1 MIPPLSL
8 FFVNIVFF
16 IKRNEGGRQMEQ
28 HASVISLL
36 VVVTVAF
43 VTPILLHRL
52 RLNYIPVVV
61 AEIIMGLVIGKS
73 GFNVVHEDMWLSTLS
88 TLGFIF
94 LMFLSG
100 LEIDFTAFRGSKKP
114 ITLPSGKKE
123 PNTFMVSSMIFSGI
137 FIFSL
142 GLSYLFVLAGFIEN
156 AFLMTLIISTIS
168 LGVVVPT
175 LKEAHLMKTNIGQ
188 IILLVAVVAD
198 LVTMILMAVFV
209 SIYDPGQGNTWLLLI
224 LFAAGLVLYFVGKV
238 FKNRPLLESLSK
250 GTVQIGTRA
259 VFMLIIVLVGLSE
272 TVGAEN
278 ILGAFLAGVLVSLLS
293 PNQEL
298 VHKLDSFGY
307 GFLIPIFFV
316 MIGVELDIW
325 TLFADKKLLILIP
338 LLLLGLLLSKII
350 PVYLLKIWYDTKT
363 VLASGFLLTS
373 TLSLVIAAATI
384 GERMKVIT
392 PEMSGTLIL
401 VAVITSIFTPIAF
414 KKLFPIEVAAAP
426 KVRIAFLGA
435 NQVTLPVS
443 RELKSGLY
451 EPVLY
456 HTKMEKSD
464 KAVSNSLFDIVEIVD
479 YSLETIEKN
488 KIFQNEI
495 IVISTGHDQTNADLA
510 IKAKELGVS
519 RVIARI
525 ESPELEQALREK
537 EIEVFSSFMSTKTLL
552 RALIETPS
560 VINILTNQ
568 ETSLH
573 EIKMQNEQFDGM
585 TLRRFPFT
593 GDVIFV
599 RIFRG
604 KDSIVPHGD
613 TELLLND
620 RLIVTGSKE
629 YVDELKREL
638 EF

>member
-1 MIPPLSL
+1 
-8 FFVNIVFF
+8 
-16 IKRNEGGRQMEQ
+16 MEQ
-28 HASVISLL
+28 HVSVISLL
-36 VVVTVAF
+36 VVVTTAF
-43 VTPILLHRL
+43 LTPIILHRFK
-52 RLNYIPVVV
+52 LNFIPVVV
-61 AEIIMGLVIGKS
+61 AEIIMGLIIGKS
-73 GFNVVHEDMWLSTLS
+73 GLDIVHQDAWLSTLS

-100 LEIDFTAFRGSKKP
+100 LEIDFTAFSGSKKREVP
-114 ITLPSGKKE
+114 ANGKKE
-123 PNTFMVSSMIFSGI
+123 PNTFIAATAIFSGI

-142 GLSYLFVLAGFIEN
+142 GLSYLFVLAGFIDN

-175 LKEAHLMKTNIGQ
+175 LKEAHLMTTVIGQ
-188 IILLVAVVAD
+188 IILLVAVIAD
-198 LVTMILMAVFV
+198 LVTMILLAVFV
-209 SIYDPGQGNTWLLLI
+209 SIYEAGHGNTWLLLI
-224 LFAAGLVLYFVGKV
+224 LFGAGVILYFIGKM
-238 FKNRPLLESLSK
+238 FKTRTFIETLST

-259 VFMLIIVLVGLSE
+259 VFTLIIVLVGLSE

-316 MIGVELDIW
+316 MIGVNLDVW
-325 TLFADKKLLILIP
+325 SLFSDKKLLLLIP
-338 LLLLGLLLSKII
+338 LLLIGLLLSKLV

-363 VLASGFLLTS
+363 VISSGFLLTS

-384 GERMKVIT
+384 GERMEVIT
-392 PEMSGTLIL
+392 PQMSGTLIL
-401 VAVITSIFTPIAF
+401 VAVITSIFTPMVF
-414 KKLFPIEVAAAP
+414 KKLFPMEAVANR
-426 KVRIAFLGA
+426 KVSVAFLGV
-435 NQVTLPVS
+435 NTVTMSLS
-443 RELKSGLY
+443 QELKSGLY
-451 EPVLY
+451 DPVLY
-456 HTKMEKSD
+456 HTIMEKSD
-464 KAVSNSLFDIVEIVD
+464 KQIADSLFEVVEIPD
-479 YSLETIEKN
+479 YSLETLLKTNVFQSEIVVILTGDEKQNASLSIAAKN
-488 KIFQNEI
+488 K
-495 IVISTGHDQTNADLA
+495 
-510 IKAKELGVS
+510 GVS

-525 ESPELEQALREK
+525 ESPELEQSLREQN
-537 EIEVFSSFMSTKTLL
+537 IEVFSSFMSTKTLL
-552 RALIETPS
+552 RALIESPT

-568 ETSLH
+568 ETGLY
-573 EIKMQNEQFDGM
+573 EIIMLNTHFSGM
-585 TLRRFPFT
+585 PLRQFPFT

-613 TELLLND
+613 TELQMGD

-638 EF
+638 EFCEIC

>member
-1 MIPPLSL
+1 
-8 FFVNIVFF
+8 
-16 IKRNEGGRQMEQ
+16 MEQ

-52 RLNYIPVVV
+52 KLNFIPVVV

-100 LEIDFTAFRGSKKP
+100 LEIDFNAFTGGRKQN
-114 ITLPSGKKE
+114 TLPNGKKE
-123 PNTFMVSSMIFSGI
+123 PNTFLASFIIFIGI
-137 FIFSL
+137 FIISL
-142 GLSYLFVLAGFIEN
+142 LLSYLFVFAGFIDN

-175 LKEAHLMKTNIGQ
+175 LKEAHLMKSNIGQ

-198 LVTMILMAVFV
+198 LVTMILLAIFV

-224 LFAAGLVLYFVGKV
+224 LFAAGVVLYFIGKR
-238 FKNRPLLESLSK
+238 FKNRPLLESMSK

-298 VHKLDSFGY
+298 IHKLDSFGY

-316 MIGVELDIW
+316 MIGVELDVW
-325 TLFADKKLLILIP
+325 SLFADRKLLLLIP
-338 LLLLGLLLSKII
+338 LLLLGLLLSKIV

-384 GERMKVIT
+384 GERMEVIT

-414 KKLFPIEVAAAP
+414 KKLFPKEVGADP

-451 EPVLY
+451 EPTLY
-456 HTKMEKSD
+456 HTRMDKSD
-464 KAVSNSLFDIVEIVD
+464 KLISNSLFDIVEIFD
-479 YSLETIEKN
+479 YSLETIETK
-488 KIFQNEI
+488 KIFQTDI
-495 IVISTGHDQTNADLA
+495 VVISTGQDQTNANLA
-510 IKAKELGVS
+510 LKAKEMGVS
-519 RVIARI
+519 RVIVRI
-525 ESPELEQALREK
+525 ESPEFEQSLREN

-560 VINILTNQ
+560 VMNILTNQ
-568 ETSLH
+568 ESSLY
-573 EIKMQNEQFDGM
+573 EIRMQNEQYYGM

>member
-1 MIPPLSL
+1 
-8 FFVNIVFF
+8 
-16 IKRNEGGRQMEQ
+16 MEQ

-114 ITLPSGKKE
+114 ITLPNGKKE
-123 PNTFMVSSMIFSGI
+123 PNTFMVSGIIFVGI

-142 GLSYLFVLAGFIEN
+142 GLSYLFVIAGFIEN

-224 LFAAGLVLYFVGKV
+224 LFAAGVVLYFVGKV

-325 TLFADKKLLILIP
+325 SLFADKKLLLLIP
-338 LLLLGLLLSKII
+338 LLLLGLLLSKVV

-384 GERMKVIT
+384 GERMEVIT

-414 KKLFPIEVAAAP
+414 KKLFPLEVAAAP

-451 EPVLY
+451 EPILY
-456 HTKMEKSD
+456 HTKTEKSD
-464 KAVSNSLFDIVEIVD
+464 KMVSNSLFDIVEIFD
-479 YSLETIEKN
+479 YSLEAIEKN

-525 ESPELEQALREK
+525 ESPELEQSLREK
-537 EIEVFSSFMSTKTLL
+537 DIEVFSSFMSTKTLL

-573 EIKMQNEQFDGM
+573 EIRMQNEQFDGM

>member
-1 MIPPLSL
+1 VI
-8 FFVNIVFF
+8 F
-16 IKRNEGGRQMEQ
+16 IKENEGGRLMEQ

-100 LEIDFTAFRGSKKP
+100 LEIDFTAFTGSKKP
-114 ITLPSGKKE
+114 VTLPSGKKE
-123 PNTFMVSSMIFSGI
+123 PNTFMVSGIIFGGI

-142 GLSYLFVLAGFIEN
+142 GLSYLFVIAGFIEN

-188 IILLVAVVAD
+188 IILLVAVIAD
-198 LVTMILMAVFV
+198 LVTMILLAIFV
-209 SIYDPGQGNTWLLLI
+209 SLYDPGQGNTWLLLI
-224 LFAAGLVLYFVGKV
+224 LFAAGVVLYFVGKR

-316 MIGVELDIW
+316 MIGVELDVW
-325 TLFADKKLLILIP
+325 SLFADKKLLLLIP
-338 LLLLGLLLSKII
+338 LLLLGLLLSKVV
-350 PVYLLKIWYDTKT
+350 PVYILKIWYDTKT
-363 VLASGFLLTS
+363 ALASGFLLTS

-384 GERMKVIT
+384 GERMEVIT

-414 KKLFPIEVAAAP
+414 KKLFPIEVAADR
-426 KVRIAFLGA
+426 KIRIAFLGA

-464 KAVSNSLFDIVEIVD
+464 KMASNSLFDIVEIVD

-495 IVISTGHDQTNADLA
+495 IVISTSHEQTNADLA
-510 IKAKELGVS
+510 IKAKEMGVS
-519 RVIARI
+519 RIIARI
-525 ESPELEQALREK
+525 EGPELEQSLREK
-537 EIEVFSSFMSTKTLL
+537 DIEVFSSFMSTKTLL
-552 RALIETPS
+552 RALIEAPS

-568 ETSLH
+568 ETSLY
-573 EIKMQNEQFDGM
+573 EIRMQNEQFDGM

-604 KDSIVPHGD
+604 KDSIVPHGE